1 MFDIDWTVVAYHV
14 KLFTWIFI
22 LVALDQG
29 FVKLGKQNSA
39 AAKIVSSLSILIL
52 FTVLL
57 LLLEILKHK
66 FPEAHVWFRNFC
78 EPGNA
83 CMAKWIPLMFFVDIV
98 PLPSDLVGVPPAQ
111 IVLWI
116 LAIFLGWVL
125 NLVTVAY
132 ISSRLFKCTLPEE
145 DEEDLLKTFTGSTQ
159 KLSSVSTRRKDV
171 RRTFNEGS
179 LTSSRPSRRKSGV
192 SEFMS
197 EIRRTER
204 LTDLHDELVTCSSV
218 PTAGPSIY
226 SIGDGALISYGEYR
240 AWQFGPGSR
249 TKQKDRRMIQ
259 IMDLVKAE
267 LSAGYYSKLLLNL
280 VAFLEDNYS
289 DCNPAQELCSLA
301 RREMQQVVNTS
312 VERRVTEVSNS
323 ASETAAFNRSFADI
337 ESALENIGAAAE
349 RETAVV
355 ERTGRVILSLRIYSD
370 NDLFKFFLRLSLFG
384 AALSL
389 IANSSTAYYWGA
401 FFFKL
406 FLAPALHMIATTYR
420 EETIGW
426 LPKTILAILQPAIVS
441 TGLLMLLAGFMT
453 PTFSF
458 MDGLKY
464 FTGFIDGKHNVVIGC

>member
-1 MFDIDWTVVAYHV
+1 
-14 KLFTWIFI
+14 
-22 LVALDQG
+22 
-29 FVKLGKQNSA
+29 
-39 AAKIVSSLSILIL
+39 
-52 FTVLL
+52 
-57 LLLEILKHK
+57 
-66 FPEAHVWFRNFC
+66 
-78 EPGNA
+78 
-83 CMAKWIPLMFFVDIV
+83 MAKWIPLMFFVDIV
-98 PLPSDLVGVPPAQ
+98 PLPNDLVGIPPAQ

-116 LAIFLGWVL
+116 IAIFLGWVL
-125 NLVTVAY
+125 NLLTIAY
-132 ISSRLFKCTLPEE
+132 ISSWLFKCTLPEE
-145 DEEDLLKTFTGSTQ
+145 DEEDLLKT
-159 KLSSVSTRRKDV
+159 SSVSTSQKDV

-179 LTSSRPSRRKSGV
+179 LTSSRASRRKSGV

-226 SIGDGALISYGEYR
+226 SIGDGALISYGEYK
-240 AWQFGPGSR
+240 AWQFGPGIR
-249 TKQKDRRMIQ
+249 TKQKDRRMVQ

-280 VAFLEDNYS
+280 VTILEDNYG
-289 DCNPAQELCSLA
+289 DCKPAQELCSLA

-312 VERRVTEVSNS
+312 VERRVTEGSNF

-355 ERTGRVILSLRIYSD
+355 ERTGRVILSLRMYSD
-370 NDLFKFFLRLSLFG
+370 NDLLKFFLRLSLFG
-384 AALSL
+384 AAFSL
-389 IANSSTAYYWGA
+389 IANSNAAYYWGA

-406 FLAPALHMIATTYR
+406 FLAPVLHMIATTYR

-464 FTGFIDGKHNVVIGC
+464 FTGFIDGKHNVVLGCQLSDEVCTA